1 MFEFDIIQS
10 GLIIAGLF
18 VLGELISR
26 KLKAVIPAV
35 LVSGIL
41 FMALLWGGIVPLDM
55 VERSKLGVLMPVGM
69 MFIILSM
76 GSNTSL
82 KEMAANWRVVLLAAV
97 SYIFELCMIL
107 LVMSLIY
114 DRNMAVSAFPGSSAA
129 TLIVQERARALG
141 YNDCVILSV
150 LLLFLNG
157 MVACPIVGVLIKKEA
172 KRIMTDGI
180 PELADNRLGAKPVK
194 ESGKTVGS
202 TYVSFFKFYLG
213 AWICQRLSTLIG
225 ISPYVL
231 CLVLGVVFSEL
242 GFFRRDEFKR
252 TESGGFL
259 FFIMMA
265 MILNSFGASSPE
277 MLLHVLLPIVT
288 VLCTAVL
295 SLSLASLV
303 LGRILGFSP
312 WMSVAL
318 GFNIMVGFPVN
329 LMLSQD
335 MINFLTDDE
344 KERSYLMEQ
353 IGNRMV
359 LAGFT
364 STTFLSNTLGPLIAT
379 LMR

>member
-10 GLIIAGLF
+10 GLVIAALF
-18 VLGELISR
+18 VLGEVISR
-26 KLKAVIPAV
+26 RLKAIIPAV

-41 FMALLWGGIVPLDM
+41 FMALLWSGIVPGDM

-82 KEMAANWRVVLLAAV
+82 KEMIANWRVVLLAAV
-97 SYIFELCMIL
+97 SYLFELCMIL

-114 DRNMAVSAFPGSSAA
+114 GRNMAVAAFPGSSAA
-129 TLIVQERARALG
+129 TLIVQEQARALG
-141 YNDCVILSV
+141 YNNCVILSV

-172 KRIMTDGI
+172 RRLMANGI
-180 PELADNRLGAKPVK
+180 PQSHGLHGGSGEALAEQK
-194 ESGKTVGS
+194 SGGS
-202 TYVSFFKFYLG
+202 TYVSFLKFYAA
-213 AWICQRLSTLIG
+213 AWICQRISLLIG

-252 TESGGFL
+252 TESSGFL

-265 MILNSFGASSPE
+265 MILNSFSASTPS
-277 MLLHVLLPIVT
+277 MLLDVLLPIIT

-303 LGRILGFSP
+303 MGKILGFSP

-335 MINFLTDDE
+335 MINFLTDNE
-344 KERSYLMEQ
+344 QERSYLMEQ

-364 STTFLSNTLGPLIAT
+364 STTFLSNSLGPIIAT

>member
-10 GLIIAGLF
+10 GLVIAALF
-18 VLGELISR
+18 VIGEFASR
-26 KLKAVIPAV
+26 KMKAVMPAV
-35 LVSGIL
+35 LISGIL
-41 FMALLWGGIVPLDM
+41 FMLLLWSGIVPIDM

-97 SYIFELCMIL
+97 SYLFELCMIL
-107 LVMSLIY
+107 LVISLVF
-114 DRNMAVSAFPGSSAA
+114 DWNMAVSAFPGSSAA

-157 MVACPIVGVLIKKEA
+157 MVACPIVGILIKKEA
-172 KRIMTDGI
+172 KRILAHGI
-180 PELADNRLGAKPVK
+180 PENVGGRLSADQPAKGKGA
-194 ESGKTVGS
+194 GGS
-202 TYVSFFKFYLG
+202 SYVSFFKFYLG
-213 AWICQRLSTLIG
+213 AWICQRLSSFIG
-225 ISPYVL
+225 VSPYVL

-252 TESGGFL
+252 TEAGGFL

-265 MILNSFGASSPE
+265 MILNSFGASTPQ
-277 MLLHVLLPIVT
+277 MLMQVLLPIVI

-295 SLSLASLV
+295 SLSFASLV
-303 LGRILGFSP
+303 LGKLLGFSP
-312 WMSVAL
+312 WFSVAL

-344 KERSYLMEQ
+344 QERSYLMEQ

-364 STTFLSNTLGPLIAT
+364 STTFLSNSLGPIFASFL
-379 LMR
+379 R

>member
-10 GLIIAGLF
+10 GLIIAALF
-18 VLGELISR
+18 VVGEIISR

-41 FMALLWGGIVPLDM
+41 FMALLWSGIVPVDM

-107 LVMSLIY
+107 LVVSFIF
-114 DRNMAVSAFPGSSAA
+114 DWNMAVSAFPGSSAA

-172 KRIMTDGI
+172 KRIIANGI
-180 PELADNRLGAKPVK
+180 PELADNRLGASPVK
-194 ESGKTVGS
+194 ETKKSGGS
-202 TYVSFFKFYLG
+202 SYVSFFKFYLG
-213 AWICQRLSTLIG
+213 AWICQRLSVVIG

-231 CLVLGVVFSEL
+231 CLVLGVVFSEI
-242 GFFRRDEFKR
+242 GFFRRDELKR
-252 TESGGFL
+252 TESNGFL
-259 FFIMMA
+259 FFILMA

-277 MLLHVLLPIVT
+277 MLLQVLLPIVV

-295 SLSLASLV
+295 SLSLSSLV
-303 LGRILGFSP
+303 LGKFLGFSP

-329 LMLSQD
+329 LMLAQD
-335 MINFLTDDE
+335 MINFLIDDE
-344 KERSYLMEQ
+344 QERSYLMEQ

-364 STTFLSNTLGPLIAT
+364 STTFLSNTLGPIMAT
-379 LMR
+379 LLR

>member
-10 GLIIAGLF
+10 GLVIAALF
-18 VLGELISR
+18 VLGEVISR
-26 KLKAVIPAV
+26 KLKAIIPAV

-41 FMALLWGGIVPLDM
+41 FMALLWSGLVPGDM
-55 VERSKLGVLMPVGM
+55 VERSKLSVLMPVGM

-82 KEMAANWRVVLLAAV
+82 KEMIANWRVVLLAAV
-97 SYIFELCMIL
+97 SYLFELCMIM
-107 LVMSLIY
+107 LVMSLIF
-114 DRNMAVSAFPGSSAA
+114 DRNMAVAAFPGSSAA
-129 TLIVQERARALG
+129 TLIVQEQARALG

-157 MVACPIVGVLIKKEA
+157 MVACPIVGLLIKKEA
-172 KRIMTDGI
+172 KRLIDKGI
-180 PELADNRLGAKPVK
+180 PQDSIVHRGAGNTLAGQN
-194 ESGKTVGS
+194 SGGS
-202 TYVSFFKFYLG
+202 TYVSFLKFYAA
-213 AWICQRLSTLIG
+213 AWVCKRLSGLIG
-225 ISPYVL
+225 LSPYVL
-231 CLVLGVVFSEL
+231 CLVLGVVFSEI

-265 MILNSFGASSPE
+265 MILNSFSASTPA
-277 MLLHVLLPIVT
+277 MLLDVLLPIIV

-295 SLSLASLV
+295 SLSCASLV
-303 LGRILGFSP
+303 MGRILGFSP

-344 KERSYLMEQ
+344 AERSFLMEQ

-364 STTFLSNTLGPLIAT
+364 STTFLSNTLGPIVAT
-379 LMR
+379 FMR

>member
-10 GLIIAGLF
+10 GLVIAALF
-18 VLGELISR
+18 VLGEIVSR

-35 LVSGIL
+35 LISGIV
-41 FMALLWGGIVPLDM
+41 FMLLLWGGIVPADM
-55 VERSKLGVLMPVGM
+55 IERSKLGVLMPVGM

-97 SYIFELCMIL
+97 SYLFELCMLMLVINL
-107 LVMSLIY
+107 LFDWNTAI
-114 DRNMAVSAFPGSSAA
+114 SAFPGSSAA
-129 TLIVQERARALG
+129 TLIVQEKARALG
-141 YNDCVILSV
+141 YNDCVIISV

-157 MVACPIVGVLIKKEA
+157 MVACPICGLLIKKEA
-172 KRIMTDGI
+172 KRIMADGI
-180 PELADNRLGAKPVK
+180 PEFQDNRIGAKPVAEGK
-194 ESGKTVGS
+194 RSGGS
-202 TYVSFFKFYLG
+202 SYLSFFKFYLG
-213 AWICQRLSTLIG
+213 AWICQRLSTFIG

-231 CLVLGVVFSEL
+231 CLVMGVVFSET
-242 GFFRRDEFKR
+242 GFFRKDEFKR
-252 TESGGFL
+252 TEAGGFL

-265 MILNSFGASSPE
+265 MILNSFGAASPQ
-277 MLLHVLLPIVT
+277 MLMQVLLPIVA

-295 SLSLASLV
+295 SLSTASLI
-303 LGRILGFSP
+303 LGKLLGFSP

-364 STTFLSNTLGPLIAT
+364 STTFLSNTLGPFVAE

>member
-10 GLIIAGLF
+10 GLVIAALF
-18 VLGELISR
+18 VLGEVISR
-26 KLKAVIPAV
+26 KLRAVIPAV

-41 FMALLWGGIVPLDM
+41 FMALLWSGLVPTDLVD
-55 VERSKLGVLMPVGM
+55 RSKLGVLMPVGM

-82 KEMAANWRVVLLAAV
+82 RELMANWRVVLLAAV
-97 SYIFELCMIL
+97 SYLFELCMIL
-107 LVMSLIY
+107 LVMSLIFG
-114 DRNMAVSAFPGSSAA
+114 RNMAVAAFPGSSAA
-129 TLIVQERARALG
+129 TLIIQEQARALG
-141 YNDCVILSV
+141 YNNCVILSV

-157 MVACPIVGVLIKKEA
+157 MVACPIVGLLIKKEA
-172 KRIMTDGI
+172 RRIMAAGI
-180 PELADNRLGAKPVK
+180 PQKQSPHSAPGGSLAK
-194 ESGKTVGS
+194 EKSGGS
-202 TYVSFFKFYLG
+202 SYLSFLKFYAA
-213 AWICQRLSTLIG
+213 AWLCQRLSSIIG

-231 CLVLGVVFSEL
+231 CLVLGVVFSEI

-265 MILNSFGASSPE
+265 MILHSFSAASPS
-277 MLLHVLLPIVT
+277 MLLEVLLPIVI
-288 VLCTAVL
+288 VLCTAVC

-303 LGRILGFSP
+303 MGKILGFSP
-312 WMSVAL
+312 WLSVAL

-344 KERSYLMEQ
+344 AERSYLMEQ

-364 STTFLSNTLGPLIAT
+364 STTFLSNTLGPIVAT
-379 LMR
+379 LLR

>member
-10 GLIIAGLF
+10 GLIIAALF
-18 VLGELISR
+18 VVGEIVSR

-41 FMALLWGGIVPLDM
+41 FMALLWSGIVPVDM

-76 GSNTSL
+76 GTNTSL

-107 LVMSLIY
+107 LVVSFIF
-114 DRNMAVSAFPGSSAA
+114 DWNMAVSAFPGSSAA

-172 KRIMTDGI
+172 KRIIANGI
-180 PELADNRLGAKPVK
+180 PELADNRLGASPVK
-194 ESGKTVGS
+194 ETKKSGGS
-202 TYVSFFKFYLG
+202 SYVSFFKFYLG
-213 AWICQRLSTLIG
+213 AWICQRLSVVIG

-231 CLVLGVVFSEL
+231 CLVLGVVFSEI
-242 GFFRRDEFKR
+242 GFFRRDELKR
-252 TESGGFL
+252 TESNGFL
-259 FFIMMA
+259 FFILMA

-277 MLLHVLLPIVT
+277 MLLQVLLPIVV

-295 SLSLASLV
+295 SLSLSSLV
-303 LGRILGFSP
+303 LGKFLGFSP

-329 LMLSQD
+329 LMLAQD
-335 MINFLTDDE
+335 MINFLIDDE
-344 KERSYLMEQ
+344 QERSYLMEQ

-364 STTFLSNTLGPLIAT
+364 STTFLSNTLGPIMAT
-379 LMR
+379 LLR

>member
-10 GLIIAGLF
+10 GLVIAALF
-18 VLGELISR
+18 VLGEIISR

-41 FMALLWGGIVPLDM
+41 FMALLWSGIVPVDM

-82 KEMAANWRVVLLAAV
+82 REMAANWRVVLLAAV
-97 SYIFELCMIL
+97 SYIFELCMIM
-107 LVMSLIY
+107 LVMNFIF
-114 DRNMAVSAFPGSSAA
+114 DRNMAIAAFPGSSAA

-157 MVACPIVGVLIKKEA
+157 VVACPIVGVLIKKEA
-172 KRIMTDGI
+172 RRIMQNGI
-180 PELADNRLGAKPVK
+180 PELPDRQPGTALAG
-194 ESGKTVGS
+194 SGKSGGGS
-202 TYVSFFKFYLG
+202 SYVSFFKFYLG
-213 AWICQRLSTLIG
+213 AWICQRLATLVNL
-225 ISPYVL
+225 SPYVL

-277 MLLHVLLPIVT
+277 MLLHVLLPIVI

-303 LGRILGFSP
+303 MGKILGFSP
-312 WMSVAL
+312 WLAVAL

-329 LMLSQD
+329 LMLAQD
-335 MINFLTDDE
+335 MINYLTEDE
-344 KERSYLMEQ
+344 KQRSYLMEQ

-364 STTFLSNTLGPLIAT
+364 STTFLSNMLGPIVASF
-379 LMR
+379 MR

>member
-10 GLIIAGLF
+10 GLVIAALF
-18 VLGELISR
+18 VLGEVISR
-26 KLKAVIPAV
+26 KLKAIIPAV

-41 FMALLWGGIVPLDM
+41 FMALLWSGLVPADM
-55 VERSKLGVLMPVGM
+55 VERSKLSVLMPVGM

-82 KEMAANWRVVLLAAV
+82 KEMIANWRVVLLAAV
-97 SYIFELCMIL
+97 SYLFELCMIM
-107 LVMSLIY
+107 LVMSLIF
-114 DRNMAVSAFPGSSAA
+114 DRNMAVAAFPGSSAA
-129 TLIVQERARALG
+129 TLIVQEQARALG

-157 MVACPIVGVLIKKEA
+157 MVACPIVGLLIKKEA
-172 KRIMTDGI
+172 KLLIDKGI
-180 PELADNRLGAKPVK
+180 PQDSIVHRGTGNTLAGQN
-194 ESGKTVGS
+194 SGGS
-202 TYVSFFKFYLG
+202 TYVSFLKFYAA
-213 AWICQRLSTLIG
+213 AWVCQRLSGLIG
-225 ISPYVL
+225 LSPYVL
-231 CLVLGVVFSEL
+231 CLVLGVVFSEI

-265 MILNSFGASSPE
+265 MILNSFSASTPA
-277 MLLHVLLPIVT
+277 MLLDVLLPIIV

-295 SLSLASLV
+295 SLSCASLV
-303 LGRILGFSP
+303 MGRILGFSP

-344 KERSYLMEQ
+344 AERSFLMEQ

-364 STTFLSNTLGPLIAT
+364 STTFLSNTLGPIMAT